1 MYGQAT
7 VEAPSASPGLATRS
21 ARWAGRVVSTLVV
34 AFLAFDGLSK
44 ALTVEPVVEAT
55 TRLGY
60 PEGSVFGIGVT
71 LLVCTALYAVP
82 RTAFL
87 GAILLTGYLGGAV
100 ATQVRVEDPWF
111 LFPPSSRCWRGAGS
125 SCATEGSGR
134 SSRSEVWGPTRRY
147 CPGSGPLLPYG
158 GAK

>member
-7 VEAPSASPGLATRS
+7 VEAPSTSPGLATRS
-21 ARWAGRVVSTLVV
+21 ARWAGRVVSALVV
-34 AFLAFDGLSK
+34 TFLAFDGITK
-44 ALTVEPVVEAT
+44 AMMVEPVVKAST
-55 TRLGY
+55 QLGY

-71 LLVCTALYAVP
+71 LLICTIIYTVP

-111 LFPPSSRCWRGAGS
+111 LFPAFIGVLAWGGLYLRD
-125 SCATEGSGR
+125 GR
-134 SSRSEVWGPTRRY
+134 VRAFFSE
-147 CPGSGPLLPYG
+147 
-158 GAK
+158 